1 MSYLQGPFGEL
12 LPALWVP
19 LDEGDVE
26 HGRHVPLL
34 HVEQPLDHT
43 VPGHRGVPGGSQ
55 LG

>member
-26 HGRHVPLL
+26 HGGHVPLL